1 MKADPNQ
8 PVSAPTW
15 RKPAGIATILA
26 LIAFLAFILGSFA
39 NEIGRLPMMVQA
51 VIYLVAGIVWI
62 APLGPLLRWMETGKW
77 RE

>member
-1 MKADPNQ
+1 MKADPDQ

-15 RKPAGIATILA
+15 RKPAGVGIILA
-26 LIAFLAFILGSFA
+26 LIAFLAFILASFS
-39 NEIGRLPMMVQA
+39 NEIGSLPMLLQA
-51 VIYLVAGIVWI
+51 AIYLFAGIVWI